1 MEIVINMDGQTVSV
15 EVSIEVYEYLDAADH
30 KEENLAHEQRRHWD
44 AREFDECIIF
54 AEGRS
59 CYCQSPEQ
67 IVLRRETMQAI
78 REALMC
84 CTEHQRQR
92 FLMYALEDMSCAQ
105 IAVLYGC
112 SKVAVHYS
120 IESARKKCKE
130 FYLKHLND

>member
-1 MEIVINMDGQTVSV
+1 MEITINMGGQIISV
-15 EVSIEVYEYLDAADH
+15 EVGIEVYEYLDEADR
-30 KEENLAHEQRRHWD
+30 KGENLSHEQRRHWD

-67 IVLRRETMQAI
+67 IILRRETMQVI

-120 IESARKKCKE
+120 IEAARKKCKE

>member
-1 MEIVINMDGQTVSV
+1 MEVAINIGGQIASV
-15 EVSIEVYEYLDAADH
+15 EVSIEVYEYLYAANR
-30 KEENLAHEQRRHWD
+30 KEENLSHEQRRHWD
-44 AREFDECIIF
+44 AREFDEYIVF

-67 IVLRRETMQAI
+67 IILRRETMQAI

-105 IAVLYGC
+105 IAVLYSC
-112 SKVAVHYS
+112 SRVAVHYS
-120 IESARKKCKE
+120 IEAARKKCKE